1 MLRDKRDEIGGR
13 PCFMSDHNYVLII
26 LLWYYGKNTSQMG
39 KRTENTQFDLMNELL
54 RPGLCKIP
62 PAIDKKNLPV
72 PNFIF

>member
-39 KRTENTQFDLMNELL
+39 KKDGEY
-54 RPGLCKIP
+54 I
-62 PAIDKKNLPV
+62 V
-72 PNFIF
+72 